1 MLILSVIEDH
11 QKENVILPL
20 YQSAR
25 SDLMS
30 SPQLNIN
37 VLNDDGEIEI
47 NITVVFT
54 TTKA

>member
-1 MLILSVIEDH
+1 VLILSVIEDH